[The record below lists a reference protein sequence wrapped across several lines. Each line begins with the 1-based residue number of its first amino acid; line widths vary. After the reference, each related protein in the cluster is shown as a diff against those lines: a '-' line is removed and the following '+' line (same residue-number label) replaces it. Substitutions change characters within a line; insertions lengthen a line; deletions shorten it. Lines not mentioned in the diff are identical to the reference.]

1 MPDKKK
7 KKTKGYRESTPKS
20 RLVKAYKAVE
30 NSPVGWLVPGMAVKK
45 IKKKLGY
52 KKGGIIQHD

>member
-1 MPDKKK
+1 MSDK

-20 RLVKAYKAVE
+20 RLKKVYKAVE
-30 NSPVGWLVPGMAVKK
+30 NSPVSWVIPGMAAKK
-45 IKKKLGY
+45 IMKKLGY